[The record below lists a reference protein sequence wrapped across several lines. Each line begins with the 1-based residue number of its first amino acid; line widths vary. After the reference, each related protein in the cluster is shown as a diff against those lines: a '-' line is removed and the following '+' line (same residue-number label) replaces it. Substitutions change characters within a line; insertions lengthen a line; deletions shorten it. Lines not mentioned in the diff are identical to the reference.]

1 MGKDLVLLLLCLL
14 PLASHA
20 KREVTAWTYHLMPPF
35 ILDLEGRAGLSFDLI
50 ALLNQHAENR
60 GRYHFQLDYLPR
72 KRLDMHLG
80 SNRTGL
86 VLWVNPGFFDDPQAE
101 AYHWTP
107 ALLHDQQDVLSRAE
121 RPFDYLGPASLHG
134 RTLGSVLGHRYPA
147 IQSDIDSGLIQREDV
162 AIDRQNLDKLLSGRL
177 DQILIPHS
185 TLLFFIQQLQLNGQL
200 HVSPTPLKRF
210 ERQLLVKDSG
220 DGELSVFLDRVIAGL
235 AQNPDWQVLLHQ
247 YGLD

>member
-1 MGKDLVLLLLCLL
+1 MRKGLLLLLLSLL
-14 PLASHA
+14 PLTGHA
-20 KREVTAWTYHLMPPF
+20 QREVTAWTYHLMPPF
-35 ILDLEGRAGLSFDLI
+35 ILDLEGRAGLSFDLL
-50 ALLNQHAENR
+50 ALLNQHKDNR

-72 KRLDMHLG
+72 KRLDIRL
-80 SNRTGL
+80 NDNPTGL
-86 VLWVNPGFFDDPQAE
+86 VLWVNPGFFGDLQGE

-107 ALLHDQQDVLSRAE
+107 ALLHDQQDVLSRTD
-121 RPFDYLGPASLHG
+121 RPFDYRGPESLHAH
-134 RTLGSVLGHRYPA
+134 TLGGVLGHRYPD
-147 IQSDIDSGLIQREDV
+147 IQADIDRGLIHREDV

-185 TLLFFIQQLQLNGQL
+185 TVLFFIQQLQLNGRL

-220 DGELSVFLDRVIAGL
+220 DGELSAFLDRVIAGL
-235 AQNPDWQVLLHQ
+235 PRNLDWQALLRK